1 MGTLRDITLTINLV
15 SGEAREVRLREDA
28 PELLALFAA
37 LASPW
42 AENRFLQ
49 LPLDGGRRAWSF
61 QTAKIVSVTSEP
73 PVVLAPERLSPA
85 QPNAA
90 AQPEATR
97 SASSLSVRR
106 PRCVIIDDFLSPQE
120 HDELLAYALASEAQF
135 EAGTVTESYTPEV
148 RQNQVIL
155 DFGASVH
162 SRLLENRLLIWFP
175 LIAKRLGLPVFPL
188 AQLESQLTAA
198 RDGHYFKTHADQ
210 SPTTP
215 RALTCIYYLHREPRG
230 FSGGEL
236 RLYDAVSVEGGAE
249 VRAAESFVP
258 VQAVANRLVVFASHE
273 LHEALP
279 VRCPSGE
286 FADSRFAITV
296 WLHAS
301 DKVDPQ
307 ARFGWGHFFCGVVA
321 PQLRSVGS

>member
-1 MGTLRDITLTINLV
+1 MATLRDITLTINLV
-15 SGEAREVRLREDA
+15 SGEAREVQLREDA

-42 AENRFLQ
+42 AENRFVQ

-73 PVVLAPERLSPA
+73 PVVIAAERVSA
-85 QPNAA
+85 TQPNAQLA
-90 AQPEATR
+90 ATR
-97 SASSLSVRR
+97 AESSVSVRR
-106 PRCVIIDDFLSPQE
+106 PRFVIIDDFLSAQE

-175 LIAKRLGLPVFPL
+175 LIAKRLGLPLFPL

-236 RLYDAVSVEGGAE
+236 RLYDAIQDGGE
-249 VRAAESFVP
+249 VKAAETFVP

-286 FADSRFAITV
+286 FADSRFAVTV

-307 ARFGWGHFFCGVVA
+307 SRFGWGHFFCGVVA